1 MHYVIKQI
9 NFMVFLDFGQILMD
23 NHKLV
28 TISVL
33 IFLKHDKNAPL
44 FLENK
49 HEKPLEFSR
58 IHEKKKHIFVFFK
71 MTNFLNSW
79 RKIKYF

>member
-1 MHYVIKQI
+1 MFIVINSFNLIFGVCITLLNKLI
-9 NFMVFLDFGQILMD
+9 FMVFLDFGQILMD

-33 IFLKHDKNAPL
+33 VFLKHDKNAPL

-58 IHEKKKHIFVFFK
+58 IHENKTYFCIF
-71 MTNFLNSW
+71 
-79 RKIKYF
+79 

>member
-1 MHYVIKQI
+1 MFIVINSFNLIFGVCITLLNKLI
-9 NFMVFLDFGQILMD
+9 FMIFLDFGQILMD

-33 IFLKHDKNAPL
+33 VFLKHDKNAPL

-49 HEKPLEFSR
+49 HEKPSD
-58 IHEKKKHIFVFFK
+58 
-71 MTNFLNSW
+71 S
-79 RKIKYF
+79 YFTV

>member
-1 MHYVIKQI
+1 
-9 NFMVFLDFGQILMD
+9 MVFLDFGQILMD

-33 IFLKHDKNAPL
+33 VFLKHDKNAPL

-49 HEKPLEFSR
+49 HEKPSD
-58 IHEKKKHIFVFFK
+58 
-71 MTNFLNSW
+71 S
-79 RKIKYF
+79 YFTV